1 MSFKII
7 SLSIIVKCFALL
19 LKKGL
24 DFISMK
30 SQQIFVVFL
39 KWILHLLKWT
49 LLYYCF
55 VLLSRKVLNFGKM
68 IRVICINVYLYT
80 FSAKFLHIFKIFIQL
95 FWPVWP
101 KFCKNYQDFRT
112 CTEAVVISKKNVYKN
127 LRLMIFAEL
136 LNRVFYFGRVSEK
149 KVWCLQ
155 LFVLSIGILYIYFQ
169 WFIFIKYNFLR
180 KILTNF
186 QVSIDTPTWN
196 KRVDFIFNSYDTF
209 HF

>member
-1 MSFKII
+1 M
-7 SLSIIVKCFALL
+7 
-19 LKKGL
+19 
-24 DFISMK
+24 
-30 SQQIFVVFL
+30 
-39 KWILHLLKWT
+39 
-49 LLYYCF
+49 Y
-55 VLLSRKVLNFGKM
+55 
-68 IRVICINVYLYT
+68 ICIR
-80 FSAKFLHIFKIFIQL
+80 FLQNFCIFLKIFIQL

-136 LNRVFYFGRVSEK
+136 LNRVFYFGRVSEN
-149 KVWCLQ
+149 KVWCLRQMQ

>member
-1 MSFKII
+1 MIRSFKT
-7 SLSIIVKCFALL
+7 SLSIVIKCVAVVQKAWISFSWKISKFLL
-19 LKKGL
+19 P
-24 DFISMK
+24 
-30 SQQIFVVFL
+30 FL

-55 VLLSRKVLNFGKM
+55 VLQSRKVLNFGKM

-80 FSAKFLHIFKIFIQL
+80 FSAKILYIFKIFIQM

-136 LNRVFYFGRVSEK
+136 LNRVFYFARASEN
-149 KVWCLQ
+149 KVWCLRQ
-155 LFVLSIGILYIYFQ
+155 ML
-169 WFIFIKYNFLR
+169 FLR
-180 KILTNF
+180 FYKRSSLLWIATTSFDDLG
-186 QVSIDTPTWN
+186 VKSI
-196 KRVDFIFNSYDTF
+196 
-209 HF
+209 

>member
-1 MSFKII
+1 
-7 SLSIIVKCFALL
+7 
-19 LKKGL
+19 
-24 DFISMK
+24 MK

-68 IRVICINVYLYT
+68 IRVICINVCLYT

-112 CTEAVVISKKNVYKN
+112 CTEAVVISKKMSTKIWGSWY
-127 LRLMIFAEL
+127 L
-136 LNRVFYFGRVSEK
+136 LSCWIGFSILVEFQKIRSDVCVKCNY
-149 KVWCLQ
+149 
-155 LFVLSIGILYIYFQ
+155 LFCQ
-169 WFIFIKYNFLR
+169 
-180 KILTNF
+180 
-186 QVSIDTPTWN
+186 
-196 KRVDFIFNSYDTF
+196 
-209 HF
+209 

>member
-1 MSFKII
+1 M
-7 SLSIIVKCFALL
+7 
-19 LKKGL
+19 

-80 FSAKFLHIFKIFIQL
+80 FSAKF
-95 FWPVWP
+95 WPVWP

-136 LNRVFYFGRVSEK
+136 LNKVFYFARASEN
-149 KVWCLQ
+149 KVWCLRQMQ
-155 LFVLSIGILYIYFQ
+155 LFLVVNRNTLYIFFSDLY
-169 WFIFIKYNFLR
+169 L
-180 KILTNF
+180 
-186 QVSIDTPTWN
+186 
-196 KRVDFIFNSYDTF
+196 
-209 HF
+209 